1 MTRHLGNARSAAS
14 SRPLPTAAAAI
25 DSSSSSASSS
35 SSQIRTHRGTTTAN
49 ASGTTGPG
57 SSTTTATTAAPAMQ
71 HPVIVVGAGL
81 AGLTAS
87 FSALRAGSPVIL
99 LERAA
104 AAGGNSIKASSGING
119 APTVYQS
126 GPVPDTFFYDDTIR
140 SAGSRMYSAERSQ
153 RETLIAQLTN
163 RSAAAIDFLVDDIG
177 VDLSVVSLMGGH
189 SVART
194 HRGGGGSP
202 PGWSIV
208 KAMLDSLKR
217 DVRFQLRTEHEVTQ
231 LLTSPLSG
239 DDDDGPATVTGVEVA
254 HQGETTR
261 LDGPVVFTTGGFA
274 GDADGLLARYRPDLA
289 GCPTTNS
296 PRPGMHGLL
305 TAVGA
310 ELVDMESVQ
319 IHPTGFVDP
328 ANPNK
333 PGKIL
338 AAEMLRGEGGILL
351 HKGRRFVNEMGTR
364 ENVSDTIMKLPL
376 DRAPLKTGGSAT
388 PRQWDVQLL
397 LDPGAFVRTKPNV
410 NFYLSKGLM
419 AKHKVKDLDE
429 VTRET
434 LREYA
439 GVVAGQRQDSLG
451 RKAFGHWTLKWED
464 GVGDEAEVY
473 VGRVTPVV
481 HFTMGGAVIDERSR
495 VLASTLSAP
504 VPRPVKGLWA
514 AGEITGGIHGDN
526 RLGGSSL
533 LECVVYGLV
542 AGEEASKHAKTLDV
556 AERVASSS
564 SSSSSQSKEPS
575 GVDWTDL

>member
-1 MTRHLGNARSAAS
+1 MSSLRSLRPMSRHSSNTLNAAS
-14 SRPLPTAAAAI
+14 SRQPSSLLPSVAAATTNN
-25 DSSSSSASSS
+25 SSSSH
-35 SSQIRTHRGTTTAN
+35 QIRTHRTA
-49 ASGTTGPG
+49 AIDTGPC
-57 SSTTTATTAAPAMQ
+57 SKTTMQ
-71 HPVIVVGAGL
+71 NPVIVVGAGL

-87 FSALRAGSPVIL
+87 FAALRAGSPVIL

-126 GPVPDTFFYDDTIR
+126 DSVHDTFFYDDTVR
-140 SAGSRMYSAERSQ
+140 SAGSRMRSAERPR
-153 RETLIAQLTN
+153 REALIAQLTN
-163 RSAAAIDFLVDDIG
+163 RSAAAIDFLVNDIG

-194 HRGGGGSP
+194 HRGGGGTP

-217 DVRFQLRTEHEVTQ
+217 DMRFQLRTEHEVTQ
-231 LLTSPLSG
+231 LLTSPRV
-239 DDDDGPATVTGVEVA
+239 DGEDGTATVTGVEVA
-254 HQGETTR
+254 HWGEMTR
-261 LDGPVVFTTGGFA
+261 LHGPVVFATGGFA

-289 GCPTTNS
+289 GCPSTNS

-310 ELVDMESVQ
+310 ELVDMEGVQ
-319 IHPTGFVDP
+319 IHPTGFIDP
-328 ANPNK
+328 AKPNEG
-333 PGKIL
+333 GKIL

-351 HKGRRFVNEMGTR
+351 HEGRRFVNEMGTR
-364 ENVSDTIMKLPL
+364 EHVSDIIMKLPL
-376 DRAPLKTGGSAT
+376 HRESTGTNGSVA

-397 LDPGAFVRTKPNV
+397 LDPGAFARTKTNV

-419 AKHKVKDLDE
+419 SKRKVKELDE
-429 VTRET
+429 TTRET

-439 GVVAGQRQDSLG
+439 GIVAGQNDDSFG
-451 RKAFGHWTLKWED
+451 RTAFGHWTLRWED
-464 GVGDEAEVY
+464 GVVDEADVY

-481 HFTMGGAVIDERSR
+481 HFTMGGAVIDEQSR
-495 VLASTLSAP
+495 VLASSLSAP
-504 VPRPVKGLWA
+504 AARPVKGLWA

-542 AGEEASKHAKTLDV
+542 AGEEASKYGKTLDD
-556 AERVASSS
+556 AAAGRASH
-564 SSSSSQSKEPS
+564 SSSSQDMEPS
-575 GVDWTDL
+575 RSGWKDL